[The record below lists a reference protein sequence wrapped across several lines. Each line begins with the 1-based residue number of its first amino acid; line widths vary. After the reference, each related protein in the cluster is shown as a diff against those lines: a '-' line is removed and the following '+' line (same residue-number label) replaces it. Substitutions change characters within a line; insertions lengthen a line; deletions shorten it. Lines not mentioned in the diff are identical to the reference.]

1 MSGEQRV
8 SGLRKNKMRR
18 AQADRLARAMLQA
31 APNPAFRATRITA
44 TWPKSRATSTLSSRE
59 SLST

>member
-1 MSGEQRV
+1 
-8 SGLRKNKMRR
+8 MRR
-18 AQADRLARAMLQA
+18 AQADRLARADVA
-31 APNPAFRATRITA
+31 GAPNAAFRARRITV